1 MKIRV
6 KSNKSK
12 RVSENGVPNVL
23 AFGFIRGFLTEKEYK
38 DMREEYFIGNL
49 DKTQVSQVMTDI
61 KWLFKSYKGL
71 NVMTIE
77 DEKGDITKF
86 IL

>member
-1 MKIRV
+1 MKVKV
-6 KSNKSK
+6 KSCKSK
-12 RVSENGVPNVL
+12 RVSENGVPNVF
-23 AFGFIRGFLTEKEYK
+23 AFGFIRNFLTEKDYK

-49 DKTQVSQVMTDI
+49 DKVQVSQVMTDI
-61 KWLFKSYKGL
+61 KWLFKNYKGL

-77 DEKGDITKF
+77 DSKGDVTKF